1 MPCYLGT
8 QHEKHIS
15 PGDSGKGSGKGCRTP
30 ANPGTAS
37 GLGNAQQAG
46 HKGCRS
52 CENPALNA
60 PGSVRGCKANK
71 DASPDGSQRLPLPW
85 ALPGGNHCW
94 HPRALHTEINSA
106 LNSWLE
112 SSPAAPDFSC
122 RNHAEEEVVGGGHSV
137 APTCPLN
144 ILVWGCK
151 KRWVL
156 LGSGEKSAVKQSLKV
171 TCSKL

>member
-1 MPCYLGT
+1 MLHGALQGLLCGTCRHTGALSRGTRGVCSGPRYLGT

-30 ANPGTAS
+30 AHPGTAS

-60 PGSVRGCKANK
+60 PGSVRGRKANK

-106 LNSWLE
+106 LNSWLK
-112 SSPAAPDFSC
+112 SSPAAPDYFLQKPC
-122 RNHAEEEVVGGGHSV
+122 RGRSG
-137 APTCPLN
+137 
-144 ILVWGCK
+144 W
-151 KRWVL
+151 RWP
-156 LGSGEKSAVKQSLKV
+156 Q
-171 TCSKL
+171 CSPHLPP